1 MAEDQDAELEITIP
15 PTLPVLPVNAVVFP
29 YMLVPLATEAE
40 DAALVDAVVSQ
51 DRLLALAARRLTE
64 DPLSQEGLGVYQI
77 GCAARVQR
85 MLQMP
90 DGTHRL
96 LVRGLSRVRLVETTQ
111 TEPYT
116 RSKVEPLPEMEEKSD
131 EIDGLAQALLQNFE
145 QIVNLSTAL
154 PDEAYLQALNMP
166 TRGGLCDLVAAAL
179 NTPVPDK
186 QRILE
191 AVSLHERLHLVNE
204 AAYQELTRLQIA
216 DQASTEFRQEMEST
230 QREHFLR
237 QQLQAIQRELGEAEE
252 SDEIQELRQRLES
265 AEMSEPAREAAE
277 HELGR
282 LARMNPA
289 AAEYSVIRTY
299 LDWLLEL
306 PWLKCSAEHIEVAEA
321 QEVLD
326 TDHYD
331 LTDVKDRIV
340 EYLAVR
346 KIKPDIKG
354 PILCF
359 VGPPG
364 VGKTSLGRSIA
375 RAMGREFVRV
385 SLGGIRDEAEIRGH
399 RRTYVGALPG
409 RIIQGI
415 RNAGTCNPVFMLDEI
430 DKVGADFRG
439 DPTSALLEVLDP
451 EQNDTFS
458 DHYLEVPFDLSRVV
472 FVTTANV
479 LATIPPPLLDRME
492 VLHLPGYTDEE
503 KMEIARRYLIPR
515 QAEEHG
521 LKRSQVKVSDAA
533 LRLIIRGYTR
543 EAGVRNLERNL
554 ATLCRKQAR
563 RLAGGETRLPGVTV
577 KNLEEFLGPRPFYS
591 EVAERINTPG
601 VVCGLAWTQA
611 GGEILF
617 VEATK
622 MPGRES
628 LVLTGQLG
636 EVMQESARAA
646 LSWVRSNAEKLGL
659 APDFFSG
666 TDVHLHVPAGAT
678 PKDGPSAGSAM
689 AMALTSLL
697 TGRLARSDV
706 AMTGE
711 ITLRGKVL
719 RIGGVKE
726 KVLAAKR
733 AGITTVILPRDNQSD
748 VREMEEP
755 MVEGMK
761 FVYVDTVDQVIEQA
775 LEPKKA
781 SGQGSGRQ
789 SKK

>member
-1 MAEDQDAELEITIP
+1 MHPKSFFDLILHLDVY
-15 PTLPVLPVNAVVFP
+15 LP
-29 YMLVPLATEAE
+29 
-40 DAALVDAVVSQ
+40 Q
-51 DRLLALAARRLTE
+51 
-64 DPLSQEGLGVYQI
+64 
-77 GCAARVQR
+77 
-85 MLQMP
+85 
-90 DGTHRL
+90 
-96 LVRGLSRVRLVETTQ
+96 
-111 TEPYT
+111 
-116 RSKVEPLPEMEEKSD
+116 
-131 EIDGLAQALLQNFE
+131 
-145 QIVNLSTAL
+145 
-154 PDEAYLQALNMP
+154 
-166 TRGGLCDLVAAAL
+166 AAA
-179 NTPVPDK
+179 
-186 QRILE
+186 
-191 AVSLHERLHLVNE
+191 
-204 AAYQELTRLQIA
+204 
-216 DQASTEFRQEMEST
+216 
-230 QREHFLR
+230 
-237 QQLQAIQRELGEAEE
+237 
-252 SDEIQELRQRLES
+252 
-265 AEMSEPAREAAE
+265 
-277 HELGR
+277 
-282 LARMNPA
+282 
-289 AAEYSVIRTY
+289 TY
-299 LDWLLEL
+299 EGWL
-306 PWLKCSAEHIEVAEA
+306 
-321 QEVLD
+321 
-326 TDHYD
+326 Y
-331 LTDVKDRIV
+331 
-340 EYLAVR
+340 
-346 KIKPDIKG
+346 
-354 PILCF
+354 
-359 VGPPG
+359 
-364 VGKTSLGRSIA
+364 
-375 RAMGREFVRV
+375 
-385 SLGGIRDEAEIRGH
+385 
-399 RRTYVGALPG
+399 
-409 RIIQGI
+409 
-415 RNAGTCNPVFMLDEI
+415 
-430 DKVGADFRG
+430 
-439 DPTSALLEVLDP
+439 
-451 EQNDTFS
+451 
-458 DHYLEVPFDLSRVV
+458 
-472 FVTTANV
+472 
-479 LATIPPPLLDRME
+479 
-492 VLHLPGYTDEE
+492 
-503 KMEIARRYLIPR
+503 
-515 QAEEHG
+515 
-521 LKRSQVKVSDAA
+521 
-533 LRLIIRGYTR
+533 LIIRGYTR